1 MSRLPTPLRLWA
13 AAGLCILPLGL
24 VWSTTTGFLTPG
36 MTVYGTCGHADSG
49 FCTSDIYLRGS
60 YRPGQHV
67 LGSETSARV
76 FLIFAAVVLV
86 FAAIRARTAF
96 TRRLVRAATG
106 GLGIVVALALAYR
119 ATLTLV
125 CAALALALVAPLVWT
140 AADRRRAG
148 VFVPGRLH
156 R

>member
-24 VWSTTTGFLTPG
+24 VWS
-36 MTVYGTCGHADSG
+36 S
-49 FCTSDIYLRGS
+49 RGS

-86 FAAIRARTAF
+86 LAASRARTAF

-106 GLGIVVALALAYR
+106 GLGVVVALALAYR

-140 AADRRRAG
+140 AADRRRAA

>member
-24 VWSTTTGFLTPG
+24 VWS
-36 MTVYGTCGHADSG
+36 S
-49 FCTSDIYLRGS
+49 RGS

-76 FLIFAAVVLV
+76 FLIFAAVVLAL
-86 FAAIRARTAF
+86 AAIRARTAF

-106 GLGIVVALALAYR
+106 GLGVVVALALAYR

-125 CAALALALVAPLVWT
+125 CAVLALALVAPLVWT
-140 AADRRRAG
+140 AADRRRAA